1 MPLTPEDRAK
11 GHRNALRARQAYRLE
26 RIRRAHQL
34 HNRGFTRD
42 EIARQ
47 LDVKPR
53 KVTEYLNIE
62 LAEGG
67 TQQ

>member
-34 HNRGFTRD
+34 HNKGLTRD
-42 EIARQ
+42 EIATQ
-47 LDVKPR
+47 LKVKPR
-53 KVTEYLNIE
+53 KVSEYLKTECN
-62 LAEGG
+62 
-67 TQQ
+67 